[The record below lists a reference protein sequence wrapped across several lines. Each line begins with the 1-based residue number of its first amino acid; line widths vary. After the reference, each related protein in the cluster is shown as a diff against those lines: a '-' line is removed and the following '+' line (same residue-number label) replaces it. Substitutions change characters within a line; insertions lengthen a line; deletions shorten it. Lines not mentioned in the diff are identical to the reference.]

1 MIFRYYS
8 KKDATDSVY
17 ISSKRSYC
25 EHRGVYWN
33 VVNKRPTKLKNKLKE
48 LEDLLL
54 QNKVVFSDWENSNI
68 QLLLSR
74 GIRIIINV
82 NQVTSDINSITFDK
96 SLMTKIQNECIY
108 DGMYK

>member
-1 MIFRYYS
+1 M
-8 KKDATDSVY
+8 
-17 ISSKRSYC
+17 
-25 EHRGVYWN
+25 
-33 VVNKRPTKLKNKLKE
+33 NKRPTKLKNKLKE

-54 QNKVVFSDWENSNI
+54 QNKVVFSGWENSNI

-74 GIRIIINV
+74 GIKITINV
-82 NQVTSDINSITFDK
+82 NPITSDINSISFDK